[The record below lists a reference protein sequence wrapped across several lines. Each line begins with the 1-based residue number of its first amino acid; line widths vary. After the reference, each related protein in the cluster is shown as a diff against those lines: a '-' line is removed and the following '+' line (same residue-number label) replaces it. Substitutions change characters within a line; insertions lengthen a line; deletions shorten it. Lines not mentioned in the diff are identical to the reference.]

1 MLNTVLKI
9 VFQNFN
15 HLDEKI
21 FGVLQDK
28 NNNNKKKRFLLVPK
42 LQLYFLILVDENNVI
57 SLVKWKQYMNTFIYY
72 KL

>member
-1 MLNTVLKI
+1 MLNTILKI
-9 VFQNFN
+9 VFQNLN
-15 HLDEKI
+15 HLGEKI

-28 NNNNKKKRFLLVPK
+28 NNNKKIVPK
-42 LQLYFLILVDENNVI
+42 LQLYFLILVDENNVL

>member
-1 MLNTVLKI
+1 MLNTILKI
-9 VFQNFN
+9 VFQNLN
-15 HLDEKI
+15 HLGEKI

-28 NNNNKKKRFLLVPK
+28 NNNKKKRFLLVPK
-42 LQLYFLILVDENNVI
+42 LQLYFLILVDENNVL